1 MPQGVQCWDASG
13 NLVAD
18 IGDYNC
24 RYVGSLVISVPA
36 SATVVTT
43 SYAGATAAGYF
54 AVPVSVSAGREIG
67 FYYCRAYDGGIRTFI
82 LLKYAYAH
90 TVTVNVYAFI

>member
-24 RYVGSLVISVPA
+24 RYIGTLTVSVPA
-36 SATVVTT
+36 LATVVTT
-43 SYAGATAAGYF
+43 AYPAATASGYF
-54 AVPVSVSAGREIG
+54 AVPVTVPPGRYIG
-67 FYYCRAYDGGIRTFI
+67 YYHCRAYDGGIRTFI
-82 LLKYAYAH
+82 LLRYAYAH
-90 TVTVNVYAFI
+90 TITVNVYAFI